1 MEAGFQERAG
11 EPRQANRRT
20 LKPYHK
26 GMKNKIAITELIP
39 ANGRKSFY
47 GKAKVID
54 DGKVK
59 YLLSYETVMASVDGD
74 GAVRRHSDFR
84 SKTTDEHVKSFLYSF
99 SNMDTETFRKL
110 PVVDRPVIKLE
121 I

>member
-1 MEAGFQERAG
+1 
-11 EPRQANRRT
+11 
-20 LKPYHK
+20 
-26 GMKNKIAITELIP
+26 MKNKTTITELIP

-47 GKAKVID
+47 GKGKVID

-59 YLLSYETVMASVDGD
+59 YLLSYETVMASVDRN

-84 SKTTDEHVKSFLYSF
+84 SKTTGAHVKSFLDTYSD
-99 SNMDTETFRKL
+99 MGTETFWKL
-110 PVVDRPVIKLE
+110 PVVGRPAIKLE